1 MYAQNSSALE
11 PDKGASAAI
20 KEKVTAI
27 DCNKHCVALGWMLE
41 NPQRQKD
48 LPVIPGSMARDAGR
62 PGTAYNFRQ
71 AVLGLDAS
79 T

>member
-1 MYAQNSSALE
+1 MYSQNFSALE

-20 KEKVTAI
+20 KEKMTAI
-27 DCNKHCVALGWMLE
+27 DRNKHCVAPAWMLE
-41 NPQRQKD
+41 NPQCQKD
-48 LPVIPGSMARDAGR
+48 LPVIPGPMAQDAGR
-62 PGTAYNFRQ
+62 PGTAYNFRK